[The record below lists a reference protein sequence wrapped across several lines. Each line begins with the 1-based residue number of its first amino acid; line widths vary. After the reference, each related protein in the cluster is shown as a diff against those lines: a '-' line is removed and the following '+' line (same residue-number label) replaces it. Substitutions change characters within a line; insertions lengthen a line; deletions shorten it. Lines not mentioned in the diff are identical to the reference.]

1 CEASE
6 PGCFIGNPT
15 AVGSDWPVRVRLR
28 RSSSTAWRITTCTL
42 SRMRHCWRG
51 SAGWLQQYRKQKGE
65 LQGRTPNSELQ
76 EFGVRPCNSPFCYSL
91 FSDTWSI
98 HTVPAIELSNRHDGR
113 RKTRISTSLTGEST
127 MSFPPSFFQSVVPL
141 KRSVSISS

>member
-1 CEASE
+1 
-6 PGCFIGNPT
+6 
-15 AVGSDWPVRVRLR
+15 
-28 RSSSTAWRITTCTL
+28 
-42 SRMRHCWRG
+42 MRHCWRG

-127 MSFPPSFFQSVVPL
+127 MSFPPSFFQSVVPF
-141 KRSVSISS
+141 KRSVSISGRLDCASSTRKPTPSSVVIPEVRTKLSSR